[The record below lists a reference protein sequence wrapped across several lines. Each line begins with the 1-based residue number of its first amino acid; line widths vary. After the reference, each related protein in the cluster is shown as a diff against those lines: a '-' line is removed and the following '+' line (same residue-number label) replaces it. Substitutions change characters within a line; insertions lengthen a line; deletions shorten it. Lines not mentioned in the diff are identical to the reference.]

1 MLWWMI
7 GQRSTMHISFEDINE
22 NSRPVLLAIEAA
34 SMIQE
39 FLESPSLKAIFS
51 RVGIS
56 GTMKVTIPDAINDC
70 GTEIL
75 KKLVPE
81 IKLIQ

>member
-7 GQRSTMHISFEDINE
+7 GQRSTMWDISFEDINE

-56 GTMKVTIPDAINDC
+56 RTMKVTIPM
-70 GTEIL
+70 L
-75 KKLVPE
+75 
-81 IKLIQ
+81 